1 MNDNLV
7 PCFSCG
13 ALVPNMA
20 GPTHKYMLSS
30 PGCWAVYGTLLA
42 RDYGEYGYPAV
53 HRLSADAYAV
63 QHPGQLNRQAIQS
76 VAVHLIGLYY
86 SLERG
91 WPPAQVT
98 KAIGRATQ
106 FSDQFVW
113 LEPPSSMGPITVA
126 DAADADS
133 LEEYQR
139 LVKEWA
145 RSAWEAWS
153 KHYDQI
159 RKWAA
164 L

>member
-1 MNDNLV
+1 MDTNLV

-13 ALVPNMA
+13 ALVPERE
-20 GPTHKYMLSS
+20 GPTHAYMLSS
-30 PGCWAVYGTLLA
+30 PGCWAVYGVLLA

-53 HRLSADAYAV
+53 HRLSVDAYAV
-63 QHPGQLNRQAIQS
+63 QHPGKPERRSIQS
-76 VAVHLIGLYY
+76 VVVHLIGLYF

-91 WPPAQVT
+91 LPSAQVT
-98 KAIGRATQ
+98 KAIGRAMQ
-106 FSDQFVW
+106 FGDRFVW
-113 LEPPSSMGPITVA
+113 LEPPVSMGPITVV
-126 DAADADS
+126 DAANAEG

-139 LVKEWA
+139 MAKEWA

-153 KHYDQI
+153 KYHGQV

>member
-1 MNDNLV
+1 MNNNLL

-13 ALVPNMA
+13 ALVPNIE

-53 HRLSADAYAV
+53 HRLSVDAYAV
-63 QHPGQLNRQAIQS
+63 QHPGQPNRQAIQS
-76 VAVHLIGLYY
+76 VAVHLVRLYLSFEKGLPP
-86 SLERG
+86 ER
-91 WPPAQVT
+91 AT
-98 KAIGRATQ
+98 KAMERATQ
-106 FSDQFVW
+106 FSAGFVW
-113 LEPPSSMGPITVA
+113 LDPPASVGRITVV
-126 DAADADS
+126 DAANADS

-139 LVKEWA
+139 VAEEWA

-153 KHYDQI
+153 AHHAQI
-159 RKWAA
+159 RKWAE

>member
-1 MNDNLV
+1 MDANLTK
-7 PCFSCG
+7 CFSCG
-13 ALVPNMA
+13 ALVPNMN
-20 GPTHKYMLSS
+20 GPTHRYMLSS
-30 PGCWAVYGTLLA
+30 PGCWSVYGVLLA

-53 HRLSADAYAV
+53 HRLSVDSYAV
-63 QHPGQLNRQAIQS
+63 QHPGQPDQQAIQS

-91 WPPAQVT
+91 FPVAQVT

-106 FSDQFVW
+106 FSDQFIW
-113 LEPPSSMGPITVA
+113 LDPPASMGAITVVN
-126 DAADADS
+126 AADAEG

-139 LVKEWA
+139 VAREWA
-145 RSAWEAWS
+145 KSAWDAWRA
-153 KHYDQI
+153 HHDQI